1 MVNALIFS
9 LCRSQAF
16 DAVFQVDNIE
26 VYKQFDGFTTELE
39 IGKNL
44 RVKDTKV
51 HEVNLFP
58 KVCLA
63 YGVSDGIVYTM
74 LWV

>member
-1 MVNALIFS
+1 MH
-9 LCRSQAF
+9 
-16 DAVFQVDNIE
+16 NIE
-26 VYKQFDGFTTELE
+26 VYKQSDGFTTELE

-44 RVKDTKV
+44 RVMDTKV